1 MLRHFL
7 CCEGQVTETTVLV
20 KSVNGALT
28 LTLNRPEKRNALDSR
43 TIDELH
49 EALKRAELDA
59 DTRVVAIRGAGKD
72 FCAGADLLEL
82 LDSVDCS
89 ADENAAQAQRL
100 GDVFIRI
107 RHLSKAVVA
116 VVTGRALAG
125 GCGLASACDMVVAHE
140 AASFG
145 YPEVRRGFVPAM
157 VMAMLRRSVGEKVA
171 FDLVGTGRLLSA
183 AEAFQLGLVTRVL
196 PAERFEDSVETL
208 LASIAAASSSA
219 VALIKRQ
226 LYELDGR
233 SFEDGIALGAK
244 VNAIARA
251 TPDFKAAVRKFLEK

>member
-1 MLRHFL
+1 MSLHVEVR
-7 CCEGQVTETTVLV
+7 VTEATVLV
-20 KSVNGALT
+20 ELANGVLN

-43 TIDELH
+43 TVQALH
-49 EALKRAELDA
+49 EALDRAELDGDA
-59 DTRVVAIRGAGKD
+59 CVIAIRGAGKD
-72 FCAGADLLEL
+72 FCAGADLAEL
-82 LDSVDCS
+82 LDSVACS
-89 ADENAAQAQRL
+89 PQENAAQAQRL

-107 RHLSKAVVA
+107 RHLPKAVVA

-125 GCGLASACDMVVAHE
+125 GCGLATACDMVVAHE

-157 VMAMLRRSVGEKVA
+157 VMAMLRRAVGEKVA

-183 AEAFQLGLVTRVL
+183 AEALELGLVTRVL
-196 PAERFEDSVETL
+196 PASGFEESLDAL
-208 LASIAAASSSA
+208 LVSMAAASPST

-233 SFEDGIALGAK
+233 SFEEGIALGAK
-244 VNAIARA
+244 VNAVARA
-251 TPDFKAAVRKFLEK
+251 TPDFKAAVGKFLEK